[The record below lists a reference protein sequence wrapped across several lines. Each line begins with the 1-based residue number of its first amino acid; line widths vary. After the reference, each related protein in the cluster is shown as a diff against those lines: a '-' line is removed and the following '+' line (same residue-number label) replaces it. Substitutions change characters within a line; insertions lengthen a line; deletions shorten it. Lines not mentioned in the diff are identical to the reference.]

1 MPSKACGRCGDANI
15 DRLMARGVEE
25 MDAQGYNAAVD
36 MDLKDVASDIIRVT
50 RIVWRSDSMMLLVR
64 DRESAL
70 AVPIEISLGNIEEFN
85 RK

>member
-1 MPSKACGRCGDANI
+1 VIQHIGRNNRIIGIVICAAN
-15 DRLMARGVEE
+15 
-25 MDAQGYNAAVD
+25 NAAVD

-85 RK
+85 RN

>member
-1 MPSKACGRCGDANI
+1 VIQHIGRNNRIIGIVIRAAN
-15 DRLMARGVEE
+15 
-25 MDAQGYNAAVD
+25 NAAVD
-36 MDLKDVASDIIRVT
+36 MNLKDVASDIIRVT